1 MTKKQEFIDKHFD
14 DDTFDMCDLKYEAFE
29 KDLNELIKDTCIKF
43 KFETHDMNNAIE
55 PFRSYIME
63 AIEKQFE
70 DWNK

>member
-1 MTKKQEFIDKHFD
+1 MNKDELLHKISFVPDEVTE
-14 DDTFDMCDLKYEAFE
+14 E
-29 KDLNELIKDTCIKF
+29 DLNKLIKDTCIKF

-70 DWNK
+70 DWDKQQNQEK